1 MQEDLEEIGE
11 ARSLNKSFGK
21 EVTFE
26 LEGLGY
32 MKKK

>member
-1 MQEDLEEIGE
+1 MQEGLDIGK
-11 ARSLNKSFGK
+11 ARSLKKSFGK

-26 LEGLGY
+26 LEGLGC

>member
-1 MQEDLEEIGE
+1 MQEGLDIGE

-26 LEGLGY
+26 LQGLGC